1 MSEVTEVIEG
11 RISNITYKSTSKSNW
26 KTYEASLNDGS
37 TKKLLVPPDG
47 AEPKSGDYIRAK
59 KGNFGG
65 WILEKQEGAAPP
77 PKRSEEKTQGSVVA
91 GTKDNYWSDKSDY
104 EKNVRDKKIEKQFYV
119 SFVGQM
125 FNANPDLNGE
135 ELNERIDQV
144 VEKAEELF
152 KNANK

>member
-1 MSEVTEVIEG
+1 MSEILEG
-11 RISNITYKSTSKSNW
+11 RVSNITYKSTSKSNW
-26 KTYEASLNDGS
+26 KTYEIALDNGATYKVS
-37 TKKLLVPPDG
+37 VPPDG
-47 AEPKSGDYIRAK
+47 VEPKPGDNIRCRPGSF
-59 KGNFGG
+59 KGTF
-65 WILEKQEGAAPP
+65 ILEKQGNTAPQ
-77 PKRSEEKTQGSVVA
+77 RSEEKTQGSVVA